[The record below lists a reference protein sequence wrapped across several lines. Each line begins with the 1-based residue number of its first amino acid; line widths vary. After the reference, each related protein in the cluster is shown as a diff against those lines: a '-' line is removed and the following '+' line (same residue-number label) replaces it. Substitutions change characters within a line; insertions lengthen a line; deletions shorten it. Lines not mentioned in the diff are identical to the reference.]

1 MNNYWLIPM
10 DFEKCNFEQMEIEW
24 NKNKKIMWEVPGTP
38 QFKKK
43 TNNWVINKKAKMPR
57 LLKNGDIVYFYVKS
71 IPSNSGDKKS
81 RILLRGVIEDEPY
94 PIEFNKVYWNSDE
107 SKMIIGFSIGNITT
121 LPKDKLENDLFLSY
135 DELKLSDREFLCPRG
150 MTNWPNTCRGNLSK
164 NLIDLLENTFKKN
177 SYKDDFKALINH
189 FNQECFFCGKLGTK
203 SDHKTFKRKNGTDYY
218 EYHHFIQ
225 QHKGKKLLE
234 LKNIIDAP
242 ENKICLCSNCHNK
255 IHYGKIDEV
264 NNMIDLIWNDEKI
277 QNMLDMY
284 QFSSI
289 IGEDTLSWIK
299 DVYISNSEFSKKNN
313 DNVG

>member
-1 MNNYWLIPM
+1 M
-10 DFEKCNFEQMEIEW
+10 
-24 NKNKKIMWEVPGTP
+24 
-38 QFKKK
+38 KKK
-43 TNNWVINKKAKMPR
+43 NIIILVVVLIVLLLGIFGYFRYKDSFKFSNEYGVNKFNNFSYSSLSDVFDMVN
-57 LLKNGDIVYFYVKS
+57 
-71 IPSNSGDKKS
+71 DKKS
-81 RILLRGVIEDEPY
+81 GVVFLCYSGNSWCKEYAKVLNDASLD
-94 PIEFNKVYWNSDE
+94 NGAKVYYVDIKNDMDNKSD
-107 SKMIIGFSIGNITT
+107 
-121 LPKDKLENDLFLSY
+121 SY
-135 DELKLSDREFLCPRG
+135 NK
-150 MTNWPNTCRGNLSK
+150 
-164 NLIDLLENTFKKN
+164 LIDLLENTFKKN